1 MNAQNPAIL
10 GLPNGVFMSSSTKSQ
25 QTQELDVRT
34 LVGVVNQTGAFIYSK
49 DLNGSYTYANQLVL
63 DLMGLSLPELIGKQD
78 HDFFDEAS
86 CIKLAANDS
95 LVLEQGKTIEIEE
108 SNVVRETGETRVYMS
123 VKKPLRDSD
132 GKITGLFGISTDITK
147 RKLLEIS
154 VNEQKEFLDAV
165 LNNVDALIYMKD
177 KNRVFRY
184 ANSRTAD
191 LFNIQPDEIV
201 GKTDYEVM
209 PEDVAD
215 RWWQL
220 DKKVFETNHK
230 QTGEDIIPNL
240 SGEEKHYLT
249 TKIPFELDDGTATSI
264 GYSTDVTE
272 LYLLKEK
279 LQRQAIT
286 DSLTGLYNRRYFNDQ
301 CEREFSRSNR
311 SGSIMSI
318 IVIDIDYF
326 KSINDKFGHPVGD
339 IVLREVSKI
348 YKSCLRKENIL
359 CRIGGEE
366 FAILLPDTKQEAAT
380 VLAERIRQ
388 TQEKKA
394 IVGKWKVAIKPTVS
408 IGVSTLMSED
418 KAFNDLLSRADRA
431 LYRAKKNGRNQ
442 VCVL

>member
-1 MNAQNPAIL
+1 MPNP
-10 GLPNGVFMSSSTKSQ
+10 PKSQ

-49 DLNGSYTYANQLVL
+49 DLNGCYSYANQLVL
-63 DLMGLSLPELIGKQD
+63 DLVDLTLSELIGKQD
-78 HDFFDEAS
+78 QDFYNEAS
-86 CIKLAANDS
+86 CRVLAENDA
-95 LVLEQGKTIEIEE
+95 LVLKQGQTIEKEE
-108 SNVVRETGETRVYMS
+108 VYVVRTSGETRTYLS

-132 GKITGLFGISTDITK
+132 GHITGLFGISTDITK
-147 RKLLEIS
+147 RKRMEIS

-184 ANSRTAD
+184 ANSKTAS
-191 LFNIQPDEIV
+191 LFNIQPDEVI
-201 GKTDYEVM
+201 GKTDSELL
-209 PEDVAD
+209 PGEVAD
-215 RWWQL
+215 NLWKL
-220 DKKVFETNHK
+220 DQKVFDTNKK
-230 QTGEDIIPNL
+230 QTGEEILPNIK
-240 SGEEKHYLT
+240 GEPKHYLT
-249 TKIPFELDDGTATSI
+249 TKIPFQLEDGTKTSI
-264 GYSTDVTE
+264 SYSTDITE

-286 DSLTGLYNRRYFNDQ
+286 DSLSGLYNRRYFNDQ
-301 CEREFSRSNR
+301 CEREYSRCRR
-311 SGSIMSI
+311 SDSTMSI

-339 IVLREVSKI
+339 VVIREVSKI

-366 FAILLPDTKQEAAT
+366 FAILLPDTAREAAT

-388 TQEKKA
+388 TQERKA
-394 IVGKWKVAIKPTVS
+394 IIGKWEVAIKPTTS
-408 IGVSTLMSED
+408 LGVSTLLPED

-431 LYRAKKNGRNQ
+431 LYKAKKNGRNQ